1 MLISALEHGERLA
14 VLQRDDGLL
23 PARSDATGLG
33 PGNRV
38 AAHLDGA
45 DRDRGH
51 PEALLERLADLRLGG
66 VRMHLEDVLAAIL
79 PGGRALLGD
88 QRLHHDPVQVGHQAL
103 SFLLRVRRL
112 AGASTASASPPL
124 NAVLSITIASACRI
138 SYAVASLNG
147 STLTPGT
154 LRAERYTAGFAPA
167 VSTSVRVSPSDS
179 LSSSARRPLVLGAS
193 IVIGS
198 ITRTMP
204 SRARALSAD

>member
-45 DRDRGH
+45 DRHRVH

-103 SFLLRVRRL
+103 SFLLRVRL
-112 AGASTASASPPL
+112 AGASTGSASPPL

-204 SRARALSAD
+204 SRARAVSAD